1 MVRYFYKHSLPLW
14 TMVLQWLLDYV
25 KQFQSNPRLILGFLG
40 SFLSSFS
47 PPFFFFNF
55 FFLFTFS
62 LDKKIPV
69 MNTKTQ
75 NLVSFTICN
84 IIVCS
89 IFFFFS
95 SLMAST
101 SSFCFS
107 QWPSQMTY
115 HLLAIMIFTPKN
127 VFFLKSLLMHFHIF
141 MIHDSLFDVWSAD
154 FY

>member
-1 MVRYFYKHSLPLW
+1 
-14 TMVLQWLLDYV
+14 MVLQWLIDYV

-40 SFLSSFS
+40 SFICSFS
-47 PPFFFFNF
+47 PRFFFFNF

-89 IFFFFS
+89 IFFFS

-127 VFFLKSLLMHFHIF
+127 VFLLKSLLMHFLYDTFF
-141 MIHDSLFDVWSAD
+141 MIHDSLFDV
-154 FY
+154 